1 MEQHLQPMHT
11 PNYSSMVLTVF
22 QGFAGIAGVSI
33 VVDLAFK
40 ILIGTATLILL
51 GIQIRKALQ
60 K

>member
-1 MEQHLQPMHT
+1 MHT
-11 PNYSSMVLTVF
+11 PNYSGMVLTIF
-22 QGFAGIAGVSI
+22 QGFAGIAGVSL